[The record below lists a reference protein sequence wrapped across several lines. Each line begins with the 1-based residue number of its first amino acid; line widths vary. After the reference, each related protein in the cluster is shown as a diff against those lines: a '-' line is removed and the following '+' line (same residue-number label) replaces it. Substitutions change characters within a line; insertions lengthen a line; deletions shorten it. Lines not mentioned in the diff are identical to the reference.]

1 MQKAP
6 ITIPEDLDNLER
18 DSEVEI
24 NKLVEQMEA
33 YKPADDSAPAA
44 TLSKARQRLCEIKP
58 VRCRHAGCT
67 HLGPTSE
74 IEKHE
79 AMCLF
84 ALTLMPH
91 AAIVKTAGDCLNGF
105 ELVVGALQSRHRRVL
120 RLVPPFQAVKIAQH
134 GSDGDHPVCARCV
147 GFGYYAFEI
156 EYIQV
161 IRINSTVSVFCSN

>member
-1 MQKAP
+1 M
-6 ITIPEDLDNLER
+6 
-18 DSEVEI
+18 
-24 NKLVEQMEA
+24 VEQMEA

-105 ELVVGALQSRHRRVL
+105 ELVATG
-120 RLVPPFQAVKIAQH
+120 PENAQ
-134 GSDGDHPVCARCV
+134 
-147 GFGYYAFEI
+147 YAGTYKPGKPDI
-156 EYIQV
+156 PCT
-161 IRINSTVSVFCSN
+161 RP